1 MQYQKVKLAVLLTL
15 SYFWVLQ
22 VGLPGGK
29 KESQESN
36 IGVIVGAAAGGI
48 FFAFVLLFLLL
59 CCCCCRR
66 RVKKSTGSSLGVSQ
80 SSTSNSS
87 SQGGACGPE
96 VERHGSIVG
105 FADSSQK
112 LLPSSSSPMQ
122 RGGPHHHQ
130 RYAKA
135 FASASI
141 TSPELKSSASQSSRL
156 YGGRDEDYRGTLQI
170 FNAFS
175 KPKTLEFT

>member
-1 MQYQKVKLAVLLTL
+1 MLTL

-48 FFAFVLLFLLL
+48 FFAFVLLLIF

-66 RVKKSTGSSLGVSQ
+66 RVKKSTSSNLSGPA
-80 SSTSNSS
+80 STSNSS
-87 SQGGACGPE
+87 SQGGPE
-96 VERHGSIVG
+96 MERHGSIVG

-112 LLPSSSSPMQ
+112 LLPSPQ
-122 RGGPHHHQ
+122 HQ

-135 FASASI
+135 FAA
-141 TSPELKSSASQSSRL
+141 SPELKSSTSHSSRL
-156 YGGRDEDYRGTLQI
+156 YGMANDETLDYRGIKRFLRPL
-170 FNAFS
+170 
-175 KPKTLEFT
+175 KVC

>member
-1 MQYQKVKLAVLLTL
+1 MSKLDKLAVWVTL

-66 RVKKSTGSSLGVSQ
+66 RVKKSTSLGVNGSSQ

-87 SQGGACGPE
+87 SQGPQTGPE
-96 VERHGSIVG
+96 LERHGSIVG

-112 LLPSSSSPMQ
+112 LLPSSSSSPLHMH
-122 RGGPHHHQ
+122 GHHQ

-135 FASASI
+135 FAA
-141 TSPELKSSASQSSRL
+141 SPELKSSASQSSRL
-156 YGGRDEDYRGTLQI
+156 YGLVAEDYPGKDFQTFLGSLFI
-170 FNAFS
+170 LCFDA
-175 KPKTLEFT
+175 

>member
-1 MQYQKVKLAVLLTL
+1 MCMQYQKVKLAVLLTL

-141 TSPELKSSASQSSRL
+141 TSPELKSSASQSSRF
-156 YGGRDEDYRGTLQI
+156 YGMVGSGSRDETTLDYRGITD
-170 FNAFS
+170 F
-175 KPKTLEFT
+175 

>member
-1 MQYQKVKLAVLLTL
+1 MRSIEEIEARLFPETSMFKLT
-15 SYFWVLQ
+15 SI
-22 VGLPGGK
+22 PG
-29 KESQESN
+29 
-36 IGVIVGAAAGGI
+36 AGH
-48 FFAFVLLFLLL
+48 FLFNMVSFVLLFLLL

-141 TSPELKSSASQSSRL
+141 TSPELKSSASQSSRF
-156 YGGRDEDYRGTLQI
+156 YGMVGSGSRDETTLDYRGITD
-170 FNAFS
+170 F
-175 KPKTLEFT
+175 